1 LTKEEL
7 LFLEAHR
14 FAAAKGGNFIAAR
27 FALMEEAL
35 VSFFENM
42 AEVGGDCSIEAIR
55 EYLEELEFS
64 DEYLEE
70 FDRVANNIL
79 FQVKIAKLA
88 IELDVATEEQI
99 QLYQDHSDV
108 RRAAGEIGA
117 RAQRDAS
124 ENNIRVKLQSWRN
137 NGNLKRNRDGLLEY
151 NGKRLTKDLVWKGLK
166 TGRKYS
172 FVLKEAYPDD
182 YKSII
187 ARAKAIR
194 AERKVKYSLAR
205 FQRKWR
211 ESRR

>member
-1 LTKEEL
+1 
-7 LFLEAHR
+7 
-14 FAAAKGGNFIAAR
+14 
-27 FALMEEAL
+27 
-35 VSFFENM
+35 M
-42 AEVGGDCSIEAIR
+42 AEVGGYCSIEAIR

-79 FQVKIAKLA
+79 FQAKIAKLA

-124 ENNIRVKLQSWRN
+124 ENNIRVKLQSWRY
-137 NGNLKRNRDGLLEY
+137 NGNLKRNRDGLLDY